1 MYMDFVSLPL
11 HKPLVVS
18 SSIHKKKTKKQ
29 TMYELLNWNADVE
42 VDTNDVTVFFV
53 YTIGKVTVTLV
64 LFALLPFIV
73 EEILCFPLYV

>member
-1 MYMDFVSLPL
+1 
-11 HKPLVVS
+11 
-18 SSIHKKKTKKQ
+18 
-29 TMYELLNWNADVE
+29 MYELLNWNADVE